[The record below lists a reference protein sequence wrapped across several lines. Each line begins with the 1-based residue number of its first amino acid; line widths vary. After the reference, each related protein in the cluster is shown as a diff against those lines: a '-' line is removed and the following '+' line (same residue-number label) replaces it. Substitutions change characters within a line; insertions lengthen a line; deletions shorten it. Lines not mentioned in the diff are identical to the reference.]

1 MSSIPFLC
9 SLCFGGEVSDSVCP
23 VKRPLRRKDYV
34 SSVKALEDEFWI
46 YDQENKAS
54 CGIEK
59 SP

>member
-1 MSSIPFLC
+1 
-9 SLCFGGEVSDSVCP
+9 LCFGGEVSDSVCP
-23 VKRPLRRKDYV
+23 VRRPLRRKDYV